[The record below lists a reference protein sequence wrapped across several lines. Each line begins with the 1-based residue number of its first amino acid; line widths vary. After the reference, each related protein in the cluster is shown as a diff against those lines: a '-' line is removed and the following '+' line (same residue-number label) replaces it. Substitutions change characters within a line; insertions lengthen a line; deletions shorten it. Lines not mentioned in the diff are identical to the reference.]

1 MGQGY
6 QVNKAIFKKGD
17 YKLENKK
24 DNEGYLLEA
33 LEAKAYNFQQ
43 LYLTMYSDYI
53 KFYNDTNREIFKL
66 EDKFLNEYDS
76 MIESKIG
83 RLLLIQE
90 DRKKRINN
98 TIESLKRVGY
108 LKEEAGLYYDEWG
121 SLWATF
127 EIVKPNIEVV
137 EVNDFA
143 DMFEVW

>member
-1 MGQGY
+1 
-6 QVNKAIFKKGD
+6 
-17 YKLENKK
+17 
-24 DNEGYLLEA
+24 
-33 LEAKAYNFQQ
+33 EAKAYNYQQ

-53 KFYNDTNREIFKL
+53 KFYNDTNREISKL
-66 EDKFLNEYDS
+66 EDKLFNEDN
-76 MIESKIG
+76 MLIESKIG

-108 LKEEAGLYYDEWG
+108 LKEEKGLYYDEWG

-127 EIVKPNIEVV
+127 EIEKPNIEIV
-137 EVNDFA
+137 EINDFA

>member
-1 MGQGY
+1 
-6 QVNKAIFKKGD
+6 
-17 YKLENKK
+17 
-24 DNEGYLLEA
+24 
-33 LEAKAYNFQQ
+33 
-43 LYLTMYSDYI
+43 
-53 KFYNDTNREIFKL
+53 REISKL
-66 EDKFLNEYDS
+66 EDKLFNEDN
-76 MIESKIG
+76 MLIESKIG

-127 EIVKPNIEVV
+127 EIEKPNIEIV
-137 EVNDFA
+137 EINDFA

>member
-1 MGQGY
+1 M
-6 QVNKAIFKKGD
+6 
-17 YKLENKK
+17 
-24 DNEGYLLEA
+24 
-33 LEAKAYNFQQ
+33 EAKAYNYQQ

-53 KFYNDTNREIFKL
+53 KFYNDTNREISKL
-66 EDKFLNEYDS
+66 EDKLFNEDN
-76 MIESKIG
+76 MLIESKIG

-127 EIVKPNIEVV
+127 EIEKPNIEIV
-137 EVNDFA
+137 EINDFA